1 MGKVE
6 TTKILSKPTIG
17 ELIDRMDELRAER
30 KLLDAES
37 KKLKE
42 EYDEIAL
49 QVIELLEKANSSGQK
64 TKRASVSINETE
76 VPVMKDIDAFVKW
89 VVRTKNTHLFTA
101 SCVSAP
107 SWREILE
114 LNPKHNPPP
123 GTEVFTK
130 KTLNHTSLK
139 GA

>member
-1 MGKVE
+1 MGKME
-6 TTKILSKPTIG
+6 TAKTLKEPTIG
-17 ELIDRMDELRAER
+17 ELIDRMDELRAKR
-30 KLLDAES
+30 KPLDAES

-42 EYDEIAL
+42 EYDEIAE
-49 QVIELLEKANSSGQK
+49 QVMCMLEEAKSSGQK

-107 SWREILE
+107 SWREIVQ
-114 LNPKHNPPP
+114 LNPKHTPPP

-130 KTLNHTSLK
+130 KSLNHTSLK